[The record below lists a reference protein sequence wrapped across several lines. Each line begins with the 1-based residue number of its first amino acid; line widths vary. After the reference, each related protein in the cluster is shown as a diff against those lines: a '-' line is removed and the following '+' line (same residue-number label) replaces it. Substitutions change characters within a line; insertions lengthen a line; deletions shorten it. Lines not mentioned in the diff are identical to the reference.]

1 MTATRTLAHGLGVL
15 GLIPFVALAVLIAAA
30 PTETPLLSRALLY
43 YGATILAFL
52 GGVYWGLA
60 LRADESV
67 YPAFLALAV
76 VPQLIGFGALL
87 LPTPWAHVLLA
98 AALVGVLV
106 IDVAY
111 WRTSLMPRW
120 LLSLRVMLSLVAAIS
135 MFVAAAALRVPN

>member
-1 MTATRTLAHGLGVL
+1 MTATRTLAHGLGIL
-15 GLIPFVALAVLIAAA
+15 GLIPFVAMAVSIAAA

-52 GGVYWGLA
+52 GGVYWSLA

-67 YPAFLALAV
+67 HPALLALAV
-76 VPQLIGFGALL
+76 VPQLISFGALL
-87 LPTPWAHVLLA
+87 LPAPWAHVLLA

-111 WRTSLMPRW
+111 WRTSLVPRW
-120 LLSLRVMLSLVAAIS
+120 FLSLRVTLSLGAAIA
-135 MFVAAAALRVPN
+135 MFVAAATLRVPN